1 MDLKNWFSN
10 FVGSTS
16 LNNIDNKKLK
26 KYCQNLKES
35 HPGRIISNYKGW
47 QSENL
52 NLQSPIIKNL
62 VSEIEK
68 ELSPFK
74 KILDLKEKFTFKVI
88 SIWANINTMRDFNIP
103 HIHTFSMLS
112 GVYYVSASKHSGDLR
127 FLNPNLFS
135 FGYLRNESEI
145 FKKYNMYNCN
155 NVFSKP
161 ENSKLVIFPSHL
173 LHYVLPN
180 HTKKDRI
187 SLSFNC
193 DILENVGHT
202 RDAR

>member
-74 KILDLKEKFTFKVI
+74 KILDLKLITLKLIYSKTY
-88 SIWANINTMRDFNIP
+88 
-103 HIHTFSMLS
+103 LS
-112 GVYYVSASKHSGDLR
+112 
-127 FLNPNLFS
+127 
-135 FGYLRNESEI
+135 
-145 FKKYNMYNCN
+145 
-155 NVFSKP
+155 
-161 ENSKLVIFPSHL
+161 
-173 LHYVLPN
+173 
-180 HTKKDRI
+180 
-187 SLSFNC
+187 
-193 DILENVGHT
+193 
-202 RDAR
+202 